1 MQDPYKV
8 LGVARAATQAEIKKA
23 YRSLAKS
30 LHPDRNPGD
39 QKTEQRFKDV
49 SAAYAILGDETKR
62 KRFDRGEID
71 AGGHERPEAAFRRA
85 YGRRAYGRA
94 GSTGG
99 AGGFGADIFED
110 LFRHPGS
117 GADGARAG
125 GGARS
130 ETAGFRTPG
139 KDVRYPLTVPFETA
153 IRGGK
158 ARLRLGDGTEISV
171 SVPPGSDTGNTL
183 RLKGKGT
190 AGFGGAPAGDALV
203 DLTVPP
209 HPLFTRDRL
218 DLIIEVPVTLKEA
231 VEGTSVVVPTLDGKV
246 TVKVPP
252 GSSSGRKLRLRGKG
266 ISGPPDGDLYVKLM
280 IVLPDPPDPA
290 LSAFVQSWSG
300 GPSTP
305 RKKLDG

>member
-71 AGGHERPEAAFRRA
+71 ASGTERPEAAFRRA

-94 GSTGG
+94 GSTDG

-110 LFRHPGS
+110 LFRHTGS
-117 GADGARAG
+117 EASAGQASG
-125 GGARS
+125 GGRS
-130 ETAGFRTPG
+130 RTAGFRTPG
-139 KDVRYPLTVPFETA
+139 KDVRYTLTVAFEA
-153 IRGGK
+153 AARGGK
-158 ARLRLGDGTEISV
+158 ARLRLNDGTDISV
-171 SVPPGSDTGNTL
+171 SIPPGSETGNTL

-190 AGFGGAPAGDALV
+190 SGFGGAPSGDALV
-203 DLTVPP
+203 DLVVPP
-209 HPLFTRDRL
+209 HPLFLRDRL
-218 DLIIEVPVTLKEA
+218 DLVIEVPVTLKEA
-231 VEGTSVVVPTLDGKV
+231 VEGTSVTVPTLDGKV

-252 GSSSGRKLRLRGKG
+252 GSSSGRKLRLKGKG
-266 ISGPPDGDLYVKLM
+266 ITGPPDGDLYVKLM

-290 LSAFVQSWSG
+290 LSAFVQSWPG
-300 GPSTP
+300 GPSNP

>member
-1 MQDPYKV
+1 M
-8 LGVARAATQAEIKKA
+8 
-23 YRSLAKS
+23 
-30 LHPDRNPGD
+30 
-39 QKTEQRFKDV
+39 
-49 SAAYAILGDETKR
+49 
-62 KRFDRGEID
+62 
-71 AGGHERPEAAFRRA
+71 
-85 YGRRAYGRA
+85 
-94 GSTGG
+94 
-99 AGGFGADIFED
+99 
-110 LFRHPGS
+110 
-117 GADGARAG
+117 
-125 GGARS
+125 
-130 ETAGFRTPG
+130 
-139 KDVRYPLTVPFETA
+139 
-153 IRGGK
+153 
-158 ARLRLGDGTEISV
+158 
-171 SVPPGSDTGNTL
+171 
-183 RLKGKGT
+183 
-190 AGFGGAPAGDALV
+190 
-203 DLTVPP
+203 PP